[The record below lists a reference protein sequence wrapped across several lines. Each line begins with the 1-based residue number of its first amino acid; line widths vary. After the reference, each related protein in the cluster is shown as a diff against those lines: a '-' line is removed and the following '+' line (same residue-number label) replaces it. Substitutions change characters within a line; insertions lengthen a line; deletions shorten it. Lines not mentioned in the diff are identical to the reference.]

1 MIDWNKENQKNNT
14 TYIVGLIIISLLLS
28 RTFMYFWFAYD
39 QKSLDFNLFIQ
50 KMNIWDSGWYRT
62 IGAELYSDQANDPV
76 TGQAAWAFFPL
87 YPVIIHFI
95 YIITKIDMNY
105 LASFFSTLLLGM
117 AEFLGY
123 QYIKMTRNDSRQGLL
138 YIYFMSF
145 GVYSFYFSVFYT
157 ESLYL
162 FLLTCAFYFM
172 QKGEYLKMG
181 MAGAL
186 LSLTR
191 NTGIF
196 FCFVILVFWIKKYY
210 KKPGGSIGGFV
221 KETVCNYR
229 LIAGTMLVPLGFFS
243 YMVYLKYK
251 VGDAFAFLHVQKAW
265 WRQNVGMA
273 NVVGGQLLSQF
284 PPGYLGICFLISVY
298 FLTLL
303 ILKHRR
309 PEEAVL
315 PVITLIIA
323 SSSSLCS
330 VPRYMVGSFT
340 VVLAMTDEWKGCTRL
355 NRILIGILLFVL
367 EIICVNGWLKGSVA
381 LI

>member
-1 MIDWNKENQKNNT
+1 MTGWNKGKTKNDT
-14 TYIVGLIIISLLLS
+14 VYIIVLILISLLLS
-28 RTFMYFWFAYD
+28 RAFMYFWFVYD
-39 QKSLDFNLFIQ
+39 QKSWDFNLFMQ
-50 KMNIWDSGWYRT
+50 KMNIWDAGWYRA
-62 IGAELYSDQANDPV
+62 IGMDLYPDHANDPV

-87 YPVIIHFI
+87 YPVVVH
-95 YIITKIDMNY
+95 YLYVVTKIDMNY
-105 LASFFSTLLLGM
+105 LASFLSTLLLGM
-117 AEFLGY
+117 AEFMGY
-123 QYIKMTRNDSRQGLL
+123 QYIKMTRNDSRQGLG

-145 GVYSFYFSVFYT
+145 GVYSFYFSSFYT
-157 ESLYL
+157 EALYL

-172 QKGEYLKMG
+172 QKEEYLKMG

-196 FCFVILVFWIKKYY
+196 FCFVILVFWIKKYC
-210 KKPGGSIGGFV
+210 KQPGGSIGGFM

-265 WRQNVGMA
+265 WRQDLGTVK
-273 NVVGGQLLSQF
+273 VVAGELLDQF
-284 PPGYLGICFLISVY
+284 PPGYHAICFLISV
-298 FLTLL
+298 FLLVSL

-309 PEEAVL
+309 LEEATL
-315 PVITLIIA
+315 PVITLLMA
-323 SSSSLCS
+323 SSSSLGS
-330 VPRYMVGSFT
+330 TPRYMAGSFT
-340 VVLAMTDEWKGCTRL
+340 VVLALTDEWKGCSRI
-355 NRILIGILLFVL
+355 NKILICILLFVL
-367 EIICVNGWLKGSVA
+367 ELICVNGWLNGSVA